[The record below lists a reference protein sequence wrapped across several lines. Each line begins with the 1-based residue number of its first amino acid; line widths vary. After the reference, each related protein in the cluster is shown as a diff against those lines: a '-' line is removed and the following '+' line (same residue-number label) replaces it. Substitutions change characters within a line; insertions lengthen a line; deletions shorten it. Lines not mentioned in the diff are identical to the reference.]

1 MEVSLDIQDDV
12 ALIKMDDGK
21 KNAITLS
28 AVDGLNEALDKSEA
42 DAKAIVLAG
51 RPSSFCAG
59 FDLKVMK
66 SGNREDVIRLSN
78 GGGRL
83 ALRFFS
89 SPMPLVVACTG
100 HGFTI
105 GAIWLAACDTRIGEL
120 GDYKYGMTE
129 TALGMV
135 LPAWAFEPLKARLN
149 PAHYVAALAQSKL
162 FDPESAVAA
171 GFIDEVVPEGKSIEA
186 ALAAAGPLAK
196 LPAKAYGGNKLAGRE
211 DAIERMATSLA

>member
-1 MEVSLDIQDDV
+1 MEISLDIQDDI

-21 KNAITLS
+21 KNAITQQ
-28 AVDGLNEALDKSEA
+28 AVDDLNSALDKSEA

-51 RPSSFCAG
+51 RPGCFSAG
-59 FDLKVMK
+59 FDLKVMQA
-66 SGNREDVIRLSN
+66 EDQEARVRLSN
-78 GGGRL
+78 GGGGL

-89 SPMPLVVACTG
+89 CPMPLVAACTG

-105 GAIWLAACDTRIGEL
+105 GAIWMAGFDTRIGEL

-149 PAHYVAALAQSKL
+149 PQHYVAAMAQSKL
-162 FDPESAVAA
+162 FDPEGAVTA
-171 GFIDEVVPEGKSIEA
+171 GFIDEVVPEGNSIEA
-186 ALAAAGPLAK
+186 AVAAAGPLSK

-211 DAIERMATSLA
+211 GAIERMTASLG